1 MQLQLLRW
9 LPVNH
14 NQNHN
19 FENCDMMCN
28 TSWGHGEQIP
38 LQHIYTFT
46 ISFQAGASL
55 GSDRNDSSI
64 PIPQQLY
71 PYKDKCCQQQRK
83 PQAPKAQT
91 LLITVSNMDLS
102 IWPKTGCITSY

>member
-14 NQNHN
+14 NQNYH
-19 FENCDMMCN
+19 FEKCDVICN
-28 TSWGHGEQIP
+28 TSRGHGQRIP
-38 LQHIYTFT
+38 LQYIHSFT

-64 PIPQQLY
+64 PIPQQLH
-71 PYKDKCCQQQRK
+71 PYKDKCYQQ
-83 PQAPKAQT
+83 
-91 LLITVSNMDLS
+91 
-102 IWPKTGCITSY
+102 